1 MAVTI
6 DNVNDYMNML
16 LDMLVGSGVRDQMAM
31 FRKGFSS
38 IFDVDHL
45 KLLTP
50 EELVSLFGN
59 SVEDWSYSSKDIFIV
74 QWTLLQVD

>member
-45 KLLTP
+45 KLLAP

-59 SVEDWSYSSKDIFIV
+59 SVEDWSYSSKDIFIIV
-74 QWTLLQVD
+74 QWTLFD

>member
-16 LDMLVGSGVRDQMAM
+16 LDMLVGSGIRDQMAM

-45 KLLTP
+45 KLLAP

>member
-59 SVEDWSYSSKDIFIV
+59 SVEDWSYSSKDIFIIV
-74 QWTLLQVD
+74 QWTLFD

>member
-45 KLLTP
+45 KLLAP

-74 QWTLLQVD
+74 Q